1 MAPRHLAPST
11 PSLRTELATGLVRAI
26 RRPVTALAA
35 TAVAAGVAGFALVP
49 ADADEHVAASAT
61 SPTVEGGPFRLVA
74 ARATAVATAA
84 SSTAG
89 EAPAPAPE
97 PAPAPAPTPAPPPAP
112 AAVRPVDA
120 YRLSSGFGP
129 RWGRLHAGVDFAAP
143 LGTPEKAIMDGTVV
157 KAGAA
162 SGYGQAVY
170 IQHDNGDVTVY
181 GHMRRILVAIG
192 ERVHAGQVIAEL
204 GSEGRSTGPH
214 LHLEVHRGGI
224 DGEKVDPV
232 PWLAERGVAV

>member
-1 MAPRHLAPST
+1 MALRHLDPSS
-11 PSLRTELATGLVRAI
+11 PSLRTAFATGLARAL

-49 ADADEHVAASAT
+49 ADNDERVAASAT
-61 SPTVEGGPFRLVA
+61 SPSPQGGPFSLVA
-74 ARATAVATAA
+74 ARATAPATAA
-84 SSTAG
+84 SSAAADAPTPKPAPT
-89 EAPAPAPE
+89 PAPAPE
-97 PAPAPAPTPAPPPAP
+97 PAPA
-112 AAVRPVDA
+112 AVRPVDS

-129 RWGRLHAGVDFAAP
+129 RWGRLHAGLDFAAP
-143 LGTPEKAIMDGTVV
+143 LGTPEKAILDGTVV

-181 GHMRRILVAIG
+181 GHMRTILVATG

-214 LHLEVHRGGI
+214 LHLEVHLGGI

-232 PWLAERGVAV
+232 PWLAERGVSV

>member
-1 MAPRHLAPST
+1 MAPRHLDPST
-11 PSLRTELATGLVRAI
+11 PSLRTEFTSGLVRAF

-35 TAVAAGVAGFALVP
+35 TAVAAGVAGFALIP
-49 ADADEHVAASAT
+49 ADGDEPGAAPVTDSTAHGAPV
-61 SPTVEGGPFRLVA
+61 SLAA
-74 ARATAVATAA
+74 ARATA
-84 SSTAG
+84 
-89 EAPAPAPE
+89 EAPAPAPAPAPSPAPVPE
-97 PAPAPAPTPAPPPAP
+97 PAPEPAPAPPPAP
-112 AAVRPVDA
+112 AAVRPVDE

-129 RWGRLHAGVDFAAP
+129 RWGRLHAGIDFAAP

-170 IQHDNGDVTVY
+170 IQHDDGDVTVY
-181 GHMRRILVAIG
+181 GHMRRILVGTG

-214 LHLEVHRGGI
+214 LHLEVHLGGI

-232 PWLAERGVAV
+232 PWLAEHGVTV